1 MKRTLILVIAC
12 ACGLMLLALSVFTVT
27 AGESVVV
34 TQFGKPVATVTE
46 PGLRWKLP
54 GFLHRVHRFD
64 ARIEVFN
71 TRPIQLLLGD
81 KNPII
86 ITTYVAWRI
95 DDPLLYLRSLTLR
108 ETAREKLSDMVVS
121 ALGTALADYTLDDVI
136 NAEPDKVRITEIE
149 RLVLDRASA
158 QAKDKYGINLVRLGM
173 RRLSYPS
180 IVAEAVYNR
189 MRAEREKEA
198 RKFRA
203 EGTEAADKIEATTD
217 KEASQIKAEAYKEAE
232 IVKGEGDREATR
244 VYAQAY
250 TQDPDLYDFLKS
262 LELYRKTFKPGTTLV
277 LSSDS
282 ELFRYLHSPEG
293 RP

>member
-1 MKRTLILVIAC
+1 MKRTLIFVFAC
-12 ACGLMLLALSVFTVT
+12 AFSLGLLALSVFTVT

-46 PGLRWKLP
+46 PGLRWKAP

-71 TRPIQLLLGD
+71 TLPIQLLLGD

-95 DDPLLYLRSLTLR
+95 DDPLLYMRSLMLRS
-108 ETAREKLSDMVVS
+108 TAREKLSDMVVS
-121 ALGTALADYTLDDVI
+121 ALGSALADYTLDDMI
-136 NAEPDKVRITEIE
+136 NAETDRVRIAEIE
-149 RLVLDRASA
+149 RLVLGRAAA
-158 QAKDKYGINLVRLGM
+158 QAQDKYGVDVVRIGV

-203 EGTEAADKIEATTD
+203 EGAEAAARIEAATD
-217 KEASQIKAEAYKEAE
+217 KEASQIKAEAYKQAE

-244 VYAQAY
+244 IYAQAY
-250 TQDPDLYDFLKS
+250 GQDPELYDFLKS